1 MRSTRK
7 SDLRSKKERE
17 RTRPEDAGTN
27 HRRGRPPCLP
37 RILKGLIAAPHPNS
51 IFSGKEKR
59 TMTDD
64 LSKNL
69 SEPGEE
75 RETSNESP
83 YEAYGW
89 EFHRKPLFYAALL
102 TVLLYA
108 FIFFFIRI

>member
-1 MRSTRK
+1 
-7 SDLRSKKERE
+7 
-17 RTRPEDAGTN
+17 
-27 HRRGRPPCLP
+27 
-37 RILKGLIAAPHPNS
+37 
-51 IFSGKEKR
+51 
-59 TMTDD
+59 MTDD

-75 RETSNESP
+75 RESSGESP

-89 EFHRKPLFYAALL
+89 EFHRKPLFYAVLL